1 MQTAIWVLLFLGA
14 AAVLAYNRATLIVW
28 TAAAAV
34 GLVLMQVAAVGF
46 ALLPWLVLGG
56 IAFVLNV
63 KPLRRWLIS
72 SHIFRWFKSVL
83 PPMSSTEKAAID
95 AGTVWW
101 DGELYGGRPDWD
113 RLLQFPTAELTE
125 EEQAFIDG
133 PVEELCRM
141 LDDWHITNELNDL
154 PPEVWQFLKDKGF
167 FGMIIPKE
175 YGGLEFSPFAQSEV
189 VTKIATRS
197 LSAAVTVMVPNS
209 LGPGELLLHYGTDSQ
224 KQHYLP
230 RLAQGLD
237 IPAFALTS
245 PFAGSDAGSMPDSGV
260 LCKGMH
266 DGKETLGFR
275 TNWRK
280 RYITLGPVCTVL
292 GLAFKA
298 SDPDGLLALNASPST
313 VHTGPSV
320 M

>member
-1 MQTAIWVLLFLGA
+1 MQTALWILLFIGVV
-14 AAVLAYNRATLIVW
+14 AVLAYNRATLIVW

-34 GLVLMQVAAVGF
+34 GLILVQFAAVGF
-46 ALLPWLVLGG
+46 ALSPWLVLGG
-56 IAFVLNV
+56 IALVLNV
-63 KPLRRWLIS
+63 KPLRRRLIS
-72 SHIFRWFKSVL
+72 SHVFRWFRSVL

-101 DGELYGGRPDWD
+101 DGELYGGKPDWD
-113 RLLQFPTAELTE
+113 RLLQFPAAELTE
-125 EEQAFIDG
+125 EEQAFVDG

-154 PPEVWQFLKDKGF
+154 PPEVWQFLRDQGF

-175 YGGLEFSPFAQSEV
+175 YGGLQFSPYAQSEV

-209 LGPGELLLHYGTDSQ
+209 LGPGELLLHYGTDGQ

-230 RLAQGLD
+230 RLAKGLD

-245 PFAGSDAGSMPDSGV
+245 PFAGSDAG
-260 LCKGMH
+260 
-266 DGKETLGFR
+266 
-275 TNWRK
+275 
-280 RYITLGPVCTVL
+280 
-292 GLAFKA
+292 
-298 SDPDGLLALNASPST
+298 
-313 VHTGPSV
+313 
-320 M
+320 